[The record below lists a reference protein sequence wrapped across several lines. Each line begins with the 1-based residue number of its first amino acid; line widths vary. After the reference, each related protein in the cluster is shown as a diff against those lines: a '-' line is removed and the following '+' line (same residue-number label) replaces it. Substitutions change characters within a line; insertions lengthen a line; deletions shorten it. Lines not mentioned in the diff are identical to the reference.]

1 MTRHQEN
8 HTAAAESVV
17 EAILPPPSLWVE
29 QCQRLSLTQF
39 EHCGNAF
46 FHAAQEGVWPDS
58 HLWQRAHRIC
68 FFSGVMPRAAE
79 FLISPSLRIETAAIS
94 AR

>member
-17 EAILPPPSLWVE
+17 EAIFPQPSLWVE
-29 QCQRLSLTQF
+29 QCQRFSLTQF

-46 FHAAQEGVWPDS
+46 FHAAQEGD
-58 HLWQRAHRIC
+58 
-68 FFSGVMPRAAE
+68 
-79 FLISPSLRIETAAIS
+79 
-94 AR
+94 